1 MDSGAGRLVR
11 DLAKTV
17 ERVLAL
23 FRKEYKQSDY
33 TLAN

>member
-1 MDSGAGRLVR
+1 MNALTE
-11 DLAKTV
+11 AV

-23 FRKEYKQSDY
+23 FRKEHKQSDY